1 MEAFW
6 HRFSD
11 LFAQLGLPSDVG
23 SIKTFIDSHSPLA
36 DSVRLE
42 EAACWSAG
50 QAQLLKEE
58 LMKDADWA
66 EVIDQL
72 SLALRRSL

>member
-11 LFAQLGLPSDVG
+11 LFDQLGLPSDVE
-23 SIKTFIDSHSPLA
+23 SIKTFIDTHSPLP

-42 EAACWSAG
+42 EATCWIPG
-50 QAQLLKEE
+50 QAQMLKEE

-66 EVIDQL
+66 EVIDRL
-72 SLALRRSL
+72 SLALRRSS